1 MYTYDLSRAITAL
14 QEGNL
19 VVYPTDTLY
28 ALGADV
34 YNENAVKRVFKVKNR
49 PHNIPL
55 PVAVSC
61 LDDIE
66 TIAFVNKN
74 AKCIANTLLPGPLTL
89 ILEKRKNISDV
100 ITSGLDKVA
109 VRIPNNK
116 FALELLSNFGPL
128 TVTSANI
135 HGSNV
140 LFTING
146 IHRDLK
152 ESVAVYIEHGRLDGS
167 PSTIVDV
174 TGDKPVIVREGIID
188 KREILKCSQV

>member
-1 MYTYDLSRAITAL
+1 LKA
-14 QEGNL
+14 
-19 VVYPTDTLY
+19 
-28 ALGADV
+28 
-34 YNENAVKRVFKVKNR
+34 RVRLIQKKNKQDF
-49 PHNIPL
+49 
-55 PVAVSC
+55 
-61 LDDIE
+61 LD
-66 TIAFVNKN
+66 
-74 AKCIANTLLPGPLTL
+74 
-89 ILEKRKNISDV
+89 KRKNISDV
-100 ITSGLDKVA
+100 ITSGLDKIA

-116 FALELLSNFGPL
+116 VALELLSNFGPL

-140 LFTING
+140 PFTINE
-146 IHRDLK
+146 IYRDLK